1 MATMV
6 HLMPFIESPH
16 SFPSAGLDGLWFGHS
31 LPPGPPVGM
40 VVGWRVVPGLL
51 DTWRLERF
59 GQTVH
64 SLFRKT
70 ELSRVPVC
78 SQRLP
83 FNNCRSHCA
92 PGNLQP
98 QQECFMTFQRSV
110 HLKKKHKKKK
120 ACLWAL
126 QAVPLTSWLHFCSDM
141 HCWLRGLQT
150 RLRG

>member
-110 HLKKKHKKKK
+110 HLKKKHVSGL
-120 ACLWAL
+120 CRQSLWPHGSIFAL
-126 QAVPLTSWLHFCSDM
+126 ICIVGCEDSKHD
-141 HCWLRGLQT
+141 
-150 RLRG
+150 